1 MDLWRDGVL
10 RQSSDAVS
18 NAPDHLRSTVSSRQI
33 QSMVTEE
40 LSVLPAAQL
49 RAVRKV
55 SGGAFIEVKGIN
67 HISAHPGHFD
77 RGSMEGFVLTEAVFD
92 SPGVVLEEFTH
103 MADRILGFVPGDKTS
118 TVSGGQGILETLR
131 SAGRELRSIYDDD
144 PDAVGA
150 YGASNPREFLAHAVR
165 LYSSSE
171 DVRED
176 LRQRAPR
183 LYTFL
188 RETWFN
194 ERFWEQVESQ
204 L

>member
-1 MDLWRDGVL
+1 M
-10 RQSSDAVS
+10 
-18 NAPDHLRSTVSSRQI
+18 
-33 QSMVTEE
+33 
-40 LSVLPAAQL
+40 PAAQL
-49 RAVRKV
+49 RAVRKA

-103 MADRILGFVPGDKTS
+103 MADRILGFAPGDKSS
-118 TVSGGQGILETLR
+118 TVSGGQGILETIS

-150 YGASNPREFLAHAVR
+150 YGASNSREFLAHAVR